1 MKKKPKTNQQLKS
14 AMRKK
19 CVTLAKL
26 IVRKQA
32 GFRCVKCG
40 RGEPDK
46 QTQGSHIYPEG
57 RYTSM
62 SADIDNILCLCAGCH
77 MWSNDSW
84 HENPLESVEW
94 FHKIYPTLYQTL
106 KGRSRLAVQMTLAD
120 WTKKHDELKT
130 LDKTLTNC

>member
-1 MKKKPKTNQQLKS
+1 MKKKLTEQQKKS
-14 AMRKK
+14 KLRKR

-26 IVRKQA
+26 IVRKRA

-40 RGEPDK
+40 QGEPQK

-84 HENPLESVEW
+84 HENPLESAEW
-94 FHKIYPTLYQTL
+94 FHKKYPDLYLTL
-106 KGRSRLAVQMTLAD
+106 KERSRKSVVMTLTD
-120 WTKKHDELKT
+120 WENKYAELSGIDN
-130 LDKTLTNC
+130 LLTIL